1 MSINKI
7 INTKRTQVKTSF
19 INLQTHIPFSKN
31 TCKPIDYNSK
41 IILLGS
47 CFSDNIGQK
56 LSYHKFQ
63 SILNPFG
70 ILFHPRAI
78 ETIIKNAITKEE
90 YTEKDIFF
98 FNERWQSFTAHSKLS
113 SSSKEEIIEK
123 LNKASASINTALK
136 SSTHIIITLGTS
148 WVYRLLES
156 DKIVANCHKVSQH
169 KFKKELLSI
178 VEINKSL
185 SSIISLIRKVNPDI
199 NFIFTVSPIRHL
211 KDGFIENQQSKSHL
225 ISALHQIIKNQENT
239 FYFPSYEIMMD
250 ELRDYRFYKEDMI
263 HPNQIAINYI
273 WEKFY
278 ENWLSDEAIDLK
290 KEVIKIQ
297 RGLEHKP
304 FNPDSKKHQQFLSSL
319 QGKIE
324 ILKKKYAHISF

>member
-1 MSINKI
+1 MN
-7 INTKRTQVKTSF
+7 Q
-19 INLQTHIPFSKN
+19 
-31 TCKPIDYNSK
+31 
-41 IILLGS
+41 
-47 CFSDNIGQK
+47 
-56 LSYHKFQ
+56 
-63 SILNPFG
+63 LN
-70 ILFHPRAI
+70 
-78 ETIIKNAITKEE
+78 
-90 YTEKDIFF
+90 
-98 FNERWQSFTAHSKLS
+98 Q
-113 SSSKEEIIEK
+113 
-123 LNKASASINTALK
+123 ASTLINTALK
-136 SSTHIIITLGTS
+136 SNTHIIITLGTS

-156 DKIVANCHKVSQH
+156 DEIVANCHKVSQH
-169 KFKKELLSI
+169 KFEKELLSI

-225 ISALHQIIKNQENT
+225 ISALHQIIKKQENT

-290 KEVIKIQ
+290 KQVIKIQ

-304 FNPDSKKHQQFLSSL
+304 FNPDSKKHQQFSSSL
-319 QGKIE
+319 QEKIE

>member
-1 MSINKI
+1 M
-7 INTKRTQVKTSF
+7 
-19 INLQTHIPFSKN
+19 NLQTHIPFSKN
-31 TCKPIDYNSK
+31 TNNPIDYNSR
-41 IILLGS
+41 ITLLGS
-47 CFSDNIGQK
+47 CFSDNIGHK

-70 ILFHPRAI
+70 ILFHPKAI
-78 ETIIKNAITKEE
+78 ETIIKNALYKKE

-98 FNERWQSFTAHSKLS
+98 LNEQWQSFEAHSKLS
-113 SSSKEEIIEK
+113 SSSKDEIIEK
-123 LNKASASINTALK
+123 LKKASASINIALK
-136 SSTHIIITLGTS
+136 SSSHIIITLGTS
-148 WVYRLLES
+148 WIYRFSES
-156 DKIVANCHKVSQH
+156 GKIVTNCHKVPQH

-225 ISALHQIIKNQENT
+225 ISALHQIIKKQENT

-290 KEVIKIQ
+290 KQVIKIQ

-304 FNPDSKKHQQFLSSL
+304 FNPDSKKHQQFLLSL
-319 QGKIE
+319 QEKIE
-324 ILKKKYAHISF
+324 ILKKKHSHISF